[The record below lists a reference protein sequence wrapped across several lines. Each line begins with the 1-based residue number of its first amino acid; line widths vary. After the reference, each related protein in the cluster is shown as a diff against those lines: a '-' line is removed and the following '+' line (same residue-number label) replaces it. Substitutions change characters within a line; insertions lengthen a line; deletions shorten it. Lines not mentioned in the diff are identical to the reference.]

1 MCYLGFKADLKAR
14 KQCHRFDRYY
24 QCKLCCERC
33 DAVQVR
39 TNENHRTS
47 YKNMSSS
54 APYLQT
60 IMDHD
65 EFVQRAHRISPWA
78 DVVGWQVENCFFD
91 FMHLAYL
98 GTCRGH
104 IPSVLKLLQ
113 CKGYCYEPGES
124 DDLFLKRTSIE
135 MRETCRKNG

>member
-24 QCKLCCERC
+24 QCKHCCERC

-39 TNENHRTS
+39 TNENHRMS
-47 YKNMSSS
+47 YKNFSSS

-65 EFVQRAHRISPWA
+65 EFVQRAPRISPWA
-78 DVVGWQVENCFFD
+78 DVEGWQVENCFFD

-104 IPSVLKLLQ
+104 FPSVLKLLQ

-135 MRETCRKNG
+135 MREACRKHG